1 MPLSAPISVII
12 PTYNRAPVLL
22 RALNSVFRQDLPV
35 AEVIV
40 IDDGSTD
47 ETGRLLEEL
56 SPPPWLSWQIVS
68 QKNSGPAAARNHGIA
83 RSSQPY
89 IAFLDSDDHWHRRKI
104 ACQFPQL
111 RENHQYL
118 VSHTLEKWRFLGN
131 HKNQKAI
138 HIPRHGDIFT
148 HCLRLCAVGMSTV
161 IVRRELLTM
170 VGAFDGALPC
180 CEDYDFWLR
189 VSCRF
194 PFLLVAQPLTVKEG
208 GHQDQLSRRFR
219 VGMDSYRLQS
229 LNNLLKAGLP
239 DSTRQLLTFKE
250 LQRRSA
256 IYAQGCVKHDKPA
269 MASQV
274 LAGIAEGRRLS
285 MEKFPELKEML

>member
-1 MPLSAPISVII
+1 M
-12 PTYNRAPVLL
+12 
-22 RALNSVFRQDLPV
+22 RALDSVFRQDLAV

-40 IDDGSTD
+40 VDDGSTD
-47 ETGRLLEEL
+47 ETRQRLAEL
-56 SPPPWLSWQIVS
+56 APPPWLSWQVVI

-104 ACQFPQL
+104 ACQFPLLLKNQ
-111 RENHQYL
+111 EYL
-118 VSHTLEKWRFLGN
+118 VSHTLEKWRYLGK

-138 HIPRHGDIFT
+138 HIPRHGDIFA

-161 IVRRELLTM
+161 IVRRELLAM
-170 VGAFDGALPC
+170 VGAFDEALPC

-194 PFLLVAQPLTVKEG
+194 PFLLVAQPLTIKEG

-229 LNNLLKAGLP
+229 LTNLLKTGLP
-239 DSTRQLLTFKE
+239 DSARQLLTLKE
-250 LQRRSA
+250 LERRSA
-256 IYAQGCVKHDKPA
+256 IYAQGCMKHDKPA
-269 MASQV
+269 MASRV

-285 MEKFPELKEML
+285 MEKFPDLQEML

>member
-1 MPLSAPISVII
+1 MPLTAPISVII
-12 PTYNRAPVLL
+12 PSYNRAPVLL
-22 RALNSVFRQDLPV
+22 RALNSVFRQDLAV

-40 IDDGSTD
+40 VDDGSTD
-47 ETGRLLEEL
+47 ETQQRFEEL
-56 SPPPWLSWQIVS
+56 SPPPWLSLQIIS

-104 ACQFPQL
+104 ACQFPLLLKNQ
-111 RENHQYL
+111 EYM
-118 VSHTLEKWRFLGN
+118 VSHTLEKWRYLGN

-161 IVRRELLTM
+161 IARRELFTT
-170 VGAFDGALPC
+170 VGFFDEALPC

-194 PFLLVAQPLTVKEG
+194 PFLLVAEPLTIKEG

-229 LNNLLKAGLP
+229 LTNLLKAGLP
-239 DSTRQLLTFKE
+239 DSSRQLLTLKE
-250 LQRRSA
+250 LVRRSA
-256 IYAQGCVKHDKPA
+256 IYAQGCMKHDKPA
-269 MASQV
+269 VASQV
-274 LAGIAEGRRLS
+274 LAGIPEGRRLS
-285 MEKFPELKEML
+285 MEKFPELEEML